1 MRIIVLGNG
10 LRPGV
15 PETVAELMPVLC
27 SHCRVVLEDLLYR
40 ADLSAVAADL
50 VLVFGGDGAIL
61 RAARQMGY
69 RQRPVLGINL
79 GRLGFL
85 ADLTPEEVRTALPDI
100 TGGNFLIT
108 RHLMYE
114 CVIEADGQPT
124 QTFLGLNE
132 IAVQTGPPFHLI
144 DLDLFVDG
152 KTAVRYSGNGL
163 IVSTP
168 IGSTGHSLSAGG
180 PILGQELQAFVLT
193 PICAHA
199 LTHRPLVDSA
209 DKVYSL
215 VVRRATTG
223 GAMLVIDGQLTL
235 SLWEG
240 HRVTVRRASVCFH
253 RVRAAG
259 HDYYRT
265 LRDKLHWGNPPA
277 YRGEP

>member
-1 MRIIVLGNG
+1 MRLIVLGNG

-15 PETVAELMPVLC
+15 PEIVTELLPFLC
-27 SHCRVVLEDLLYR
+27 SHCRVVHEDLHYGS
-40 ADLSAVAADL
+40 DLSGIEADL

-61 RAARQMGY
+61 RAVRQMGY
-69 RQRPVLGINL
+69 HQRPVLGINL

-85 ADLTPEEVRTALPDI
+85 ADLTPEEVRTSLPDVIAGNCHI
-100 TGGNFLIT
+100 TL
-108 RHLMYE
+108 HLMYE
-114 CVIEADGQPT
+114 CVIEADGQPP

-132 IAVQTGPPFHLI
+132 VAVQTGPPFHLI
-144 DLDLFVDG
+144 DVELFVDDRS
-152 KTAVRYSGNGL
+152 AVRYSGNGVIL
-163 IVSTP
+163 STP
-168 IGSTGHSLSAGG
+168 IGSTAHSLSAGG

-223 GAMLVIDGQLTL
+223 GAMVVMDGQVTI

-240 HRVTVRRASVCFH
+240 HRVTVRRAPVCFH

-265 LRDKLHWGNPPA
+265 LREKLHWGNPPA